1 MVQRSTFSRIRISK
15 QDTRLRGASLER
27 RRGVS
32 NRAQRRRIDPMRRH
46 VARVIT
52 LVSAVMLFDGCRFH
66 ATPVRSALAVAN
78 EVDQA
83 ELAASG
89 ASSVY
94 EALMRT
100 RGLFFRQRGVSSL
113 QATPMD
119 AVLVFRSG
127 ALMGTIETLQTLR
140 PADVRLVRR
149 LSPMETY
156 HKYGR
161 RVSVAGIEVEL
172 VTL

>member
-1 MVQRSTFSRIRISK
+1 MLRS
-15 QDTRLRGASLER
+15 ASLER
-27 RRGVS
+27 RRSVPT
-32 NRAQRRRIDPMRRH
+32 RVQRRRIDPMRPPI
-46 VARVIT
+46 VRVIV
-52 LVSAVMLFDGCRFH
+52 LAAAVMVLEGCSLH
-66 ATPVRSALAVAN
+66 ATPARGTMAVAN

-94 EALMRT
+94 DALMRT

-113 QATPMD
+113 HATPTD
-119 AVLVFRSG
+119 AVLVFRGG
-127 ALMGTIETLQTLR
+127 ALMGTIETLRMLR

-149 LSPMETY
+149 LSPIETF

-161 RVSVAGIEVEL
+161 RVGVAGIEVEL